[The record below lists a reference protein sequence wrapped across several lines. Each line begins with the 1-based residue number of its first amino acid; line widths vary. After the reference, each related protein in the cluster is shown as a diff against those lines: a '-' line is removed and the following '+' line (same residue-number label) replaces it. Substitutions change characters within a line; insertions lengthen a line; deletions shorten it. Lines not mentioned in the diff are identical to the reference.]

1 MKTVNALLNEQNLQ
15 NTFHDCSSILGK
27 AHIFTND
34 STFEN
39 INFTSAEIVTCS
51 SPKDTN
57 NINYITLNNKEKK
70 LEDVNLEDHIYT
82 CKYLLSDNNNI

>member
-1 MKTVNALLNEQNLQ
+1 MKTVNALLSEQSLH
-15 NTFHDCSSILGK
+15 NTFYDCSSILGK

-34 STFEN
+34 STFKN

-57 NINYITLNNKEKK
+57 NMNNMTQNNKEKE
-70 LEDVNLEDHIYT
+70 LESINLQDHNNI
-82 CKYLLSDNNNI
+82 CKYVVFY